1 MSLRGTVAVAAYS
14 LAGGAFRY
22 TAEEPLSQFWWS
34 LTAIRIGCCL
44 ALERV
49 LAAFPVVRLVVTA
62 FGLLEAYTHNVR
74 GRIPTDRLTK
84 GVALVTGSTAGI
96 GFQTCI
102 LLCERGVD
110 VWVPAR
116 SVEQAVKTAQLIN
129 EASKGPG
136 IARPCSVPLDLAS
149 RESVKKF
156 AESLTDINLLVLNAG
171 VMMPAYHRTEDG
183 AELTIAAN
191 HLGHFQLATALAPR
205 LKGDA
210 RVVVVSSAL
219 HRRAARRRDIAQKL
233 LDFRG
238 DASTHKLF
246 DAYATSKLQN
256 VLFAHAFASRNPQIA
271 CVACHPGFVF
281 TSVTRH
287 LPLYVRAA
295 HLLAVPFWVLFQKTP
310 RQGAHCSLHCCLSP
324 SFSAASLRGEAR
336 FVADCRVEREGLPP
350 QPRELAEALWRRS
363 EAFVTNVPF
372 SLAYIDT
379 LARLFGLGI
388 SRGLA

>member
-1 MSLRGTVAVAAYS
+1 MS
-14 LAGGAFRY
+14 
-22 TAEEPLSQFWWS
+22 E
-34 LTAIRIGCCL
+34 
-44 ALERV
+44 
-49 LAAFPVVRLVVTA
+49 
-62 FGLLEAYTHNVR
+62 

-110 VWVPAR
+110 VLVPAR

-363 EAFVTNVPF
+363 EAFVTN
-372 SLAYIDT
+372 
-379 LARLFGLGI
+379 
-388 SRGLA
+388 GLA

>member
-1 MSLRGTVAVAAYS
+1 MSLRGTCAVAAYS
-14 LAGGAFRY
+14 LAGGLFRY

-34 LTAIRIGCCL
+34 LTCMRIGCCL
-44 ALERV
+44 VLERV
-49 LAAFPVVRLVVTA
+49 LAAFPLLRLLTTA
-62 FGLLEAYTHNVR
+62 GLLLEAYTHNVR
-74 GRIPTDRLTK
+74 GRVPTDRLTK
-84 GVALVTGSTAGI
+84 GLALVTGSTAGI

-110 VWVPAR
+110 VLVPAR
-116 SVEQAVKTAQLIN
+116 SVEQALKTAQLIN

-136 IARPCSVPLDLAS
+136 KARPCSTPLDLAS
-149 RESVKKF
+149 RASVTKF
-156 AESLTDINLLVLNAG
+156 AESITDINLLVLNAG
-171 VMMPAYHRTEDG
+171 VMMPTYHLTKDG

-219 HRRAARRRDIAQKL
+219 HRKAARMRDISQKL

-238 DASTHKLF
+238 DAQTHKLF
-246 DAYATSKLQN
+246 DAYAISKLQN

-271 CVACHPGFVF
+271 CVACHPGFVY

-287 LPLYVRAA
+287 LPLYVRVA
-295 HLLAVPFWVLFQKTP
+295 HLVAVPFWVLFQKTP

-324 SFSAASLRGEAR
+324 SFSVAVLRGEAR

-350 QPRELAEALWRRS
+350 QPRELAEMLWRRS
-363 EAFVTNVPF
+363 EAFV
-372 SLAYIDT
+372 
-379 LARLFGLGI
+379 
-388 SRGLA
+388 RGEL